1 MPVTEGRG
9 GPASGG
15 VRGVTVLGPPIGED
29 RRIGIPELAMTLTIL
44 DPITGRL
51 VEIRVPAQ
59 PHPQTR

>member
-1 MPVTEGRG
+1 MRD
-9 GPASGG
+9 
-15 VRGVTVLGPPIGED
+15 VTVIGPPIGED